1 VVNVRNRSAR
11 AGLPPLADD
20 AQKPEIEAQDVAQAC
35 RGDQR
40 AFERLYRAHAG
51 WVFGLCLRLT
61 NQRETAQ
68 DCTQEAFVAAWRAL
82 PRFEQRSQFSSWLYR
97 IAVNTVLARR
107 RRAGGGLHLV
117 SADTHAPELER
128 VAAPGEAAG
137 PIDLERAIARLPQG
151 ARDVLVLVGL
161 YGYSH
166 DEASAQLGIAA
177 GTSKAQ
183 LHRARALLA
192 AQLGLNAESA

>member
-1 VVNVRNRSAR
+1 MVNGTNRAPR
-11 AGLPPLADD
+11 AGLLPLCDGV
-20 AQKPEIEAQDVAQAC
+20 QQPEIEARVLAQAC
-35 RGDQR
+35 GGDHR

-61 NQRETAQ
+61 NQRQTAQ

-82 PRFEQRSQFSSWLYR
+82 SRFEQRSQFSSWLYR
-97 IAVNTVLARR
+97 IAVNTVLAHR
-107 RRAGGGLHLV
+107 RRAGGLLLV
-117 SADTHAPELER
+117 SAEVHADELQG
-128 VAAPGEAAG
+128 VAGQADAAG
-137 PIDLERAIARLPQG
+137 PIDLEQAIARLPQG

-166 DEASAQLGIAA
+166 DEASAALGIAA

-192 AQLGLNAESA
+192 VQLGLTTESI

>member
-1 VVNVRNRSAR
+1 LCDEA
-11 AGLPPLADD
+11 P
-20 AQKPEIEAQDVAQAC
+20 QPEIAAQDVAQAC

-68 DCTQEAFVAAWRAL
+68 DCTQETFVAAWRAL

-97 IAVNTVLARR
+97 IAVNTALARR
-107 RRAGGGLHLV
+107 RRGGPQLV
-117 SADTHAPELER
+117 SAETHAAELER
-128 VAAPGEAAG
+128 VAGAADAAG
-137 PIDLERAIARLPQG
+137 PIDLEQAIAGLPQG

-183 LHRARALLA
+183 LHRARALLTVR
-192 AQLGLNAESA
+192 LGLNPETA

>member
-1 VVNVRNRSAR
+1 MAYIIGSAR
-11 AGLPPLADD
+11 TGLPPLSDD
-20 AQKPEIEAQDVAQAC
+20 AQKQEIEGQDVAQAC

-51 WVFGLCLRLT
+51 RVFGVCLRLT

-68 DCTQEAFVAAWRAL
+68 DCTQETFVAAWRAL
-82 PRFEQRSQFSSWLYR
+82 PRFEQRSQFASWLYR
-97 IAVNTVLARR
+97 IAVNTALARR
-107 RRAGGGLHLV
+107 RRGGLQLV
-117 SADTHAPELER
+117 SAESHGVELER
-128 VAAPGEAAG
+128 VAGDTDAAG
-137 PIDLERAIARLPQG
+137 PIDLEQAIGRLPQG

-166 DEASAQLGIAA
+166 DEAASQLGIAA

-192 AQLGLNAESA
+192 TQLGLNAESV

>member
-1 VVNVRNRSAR
+1 VLNGLSRSAR
-11 AGLPPLADD
+11 AGLAPLSDE
-20 AQKPEIEAQDVAQAC
+20 AQKSEIDTRNVALAC

-107 RRAGGGLHLV
+107 RGGGLQLV
-117 SADTHAPELER
+117 SAEGHAAELHSI
-128 VAAPGEAAG
+128 AGPADAAG
-137 PIDLERAIARLPQG
+137 PIDLEQAIARLPQG

-166 DEASAQLGIAA
+166 DEAAAQLGIAA

-183 LHRARALLA
+183 LHRARALLTS
-192 AQLGLNAESA
+192 QLGLNPECL

>member
-1 VVNVRNRSAR
+1 MNRSAR

-20 AQKPEIEAQDVAQAC
+20 AHKPAIDAEDVAQAC

-68 DCTQEAFVAAWRAL
+68 DCTQETFVAAWRAL
-82 PRFEQRSQFSSWLYR
+82 PRFEQRSQFASWLYR
-97 IAVNTVLARR
+97 IAVNTALARR
-107 RRAGGGLHLV
+107 RRGGLQLV
-117 SADTHAPELER
+117 SAESHGAELER
-128 VAAPGEAAG
+128 VAGEADAAG
-137 PIDLERAIARLPQG
+137 PIDLEQAIGRLPQG

-166 DEASAQLGIAA
+166 DEAAAQLGIAA

-192 AQLGLNAESA
+192 TQLGMSAESV

>member
-1 VVNVRNRSAR
+1 MNRSTR
-11 AGLPPLADD
+11 AGAPPLADD

-107 RRAGGGLHLV
+107 RRAGGLPLV
-117 SADTHAPELER
+117 SAQMHAPELER
-128 VAAPGEAAG
+128 VAGPDDAAG

-166 DEASAQLGIAA
+166 DETAAQLGIAA

-192 AQLGLNAESA
+192 AQLGLNAETV

>member
-1 VVNVRNRSAR
+1 VGNVMNRSAR

-20 AQKPEIEAQDVAQAC
+20 AHKPEIDAEDVAQAC

-107 RRAGGGLHLV
+107 RRAGGLQLV
-117 SADTHAPELER
+117 SAETHAPELER
-128 VAAPGEAAG
+128 VAGPGDAAG

-166 DEASAQLGIAA
+166 DEAAAQLGIAA

-183 LHRARALLA
+183 LHRARSLLA
-192 AQLGLNAESA
+192 AQLGLSAETV

>member
-1 VVNVRNRSAR
+1 MVLAMYRSAR
-11 AGLPPLADD
+11 AGLPPLCDGARQPAIDTD
-20 AQKPEIEAQDVAQAC
+20 DVAQAC
-35 RGDQR
+35 RGDAR

-68 DCTQEAFVAAWRAL
+68 DCTQETFVAAWRAL
-82 PRFEQRSQFSSWLYR
+82 PRFEQRSEFSSWLYR
-97 IAVNTVLARR
+97 IAVNMVLARR
-107 RRAGGGLHLV
+107 RRGGLQLV
-117 SADTHAPELER
+117 SSEAHAAELER
-128 VAAPGEAAG
+128 VAGGGDAAG
-137 PIDLERAIARLPQG
+137 PIDLEQAIAGLPQG
-151 ARDVLVLVGL
+151 ARDVLVLAGL

-166 DEASAQLGIAA
+166 EETAAQLGIAV

-192 AQLGLNAESA
+192 AQLGLSAQNV

>member
-1 VVNVRNRSAR
+1 MAYIIGSAR
-11 AGLPPLADD
+11 TGLPPLSDD
-20 AQKPEIEAQDVAQAC
+20 AQKQEIEAQDVAQAC

-40 AFERLYRAHAG
+40 AFERLYRTHAG
-51 WVFGLCLRLT
+51 RVFGVCLRLT

-68 DCTQEAFVAAWRAL
+68 DCTQETFVAAWRAL
-82 PRFEQRSQFSSWLYR
+82 PRFEQRSQFASWLYR
-97 IAVNTVLARR
+97 IAVNTALGRR
-107 RRAGGGLHLV
+107 RRGGLQLV
-117 SADTHAPELER
+117 SAEGHGAELER
-128 VAAPGEAAG
+128 VAGDTDAAG
-137 PIDLERAIARLPQG
+137 PIDLEQAIGRLPQG

-166 DEASAQLGIAA
+166 DEAAAQLGIAA

-192 AQLGLNAESA
+192 TQLGLNAESV

>member
-1 VVNVRNRSAR
+1 
-11 AGLPPLADD
+11 LCDD
-20 AQKPEIEAQDVAQAC
+20 APQPEIAAQDVAQAC

-68 DCTQEAFVAAWRAL
+68 DCTQETFVAAWRAL

-97 IAVNTVLARR
+97 IAVNTALARR
-107 RRAGGGLHLV
+107 RRGGLQLV
-117 SADTHAPELER
+117 SAETHAAELER
-128 VAAPGEAAG
+128 VAGTADAAG
-137 PIDLERAIARLPQG
+137 PIDLEQAIAGLPQG

-183 LHRARALLA
+183 LHRARALLTA
-192 AQLGLNAESA
+192 RLGLNPESA

>member
-1 VVNVRNRSAR
+1 LS
-11 AGLPPLADD
+11 DD
-20 AQKPEIEAQDVAQAC
+20 APRPAIEAQDVARAC

-68 DCTQEAFVAAWRAL
+68 DCTQETFVAAWRAL

-97 IAVNTVLARR
+97 IAVNTALERR
-107 RRAGGGLHLV
+107 RRGGGLQLV
-117 SADTHAPELER
+117 SAETHAAELER
-128 VAAPGEAAG
+128 VAGAADAAG
-137 PIDLERAIARLPQG
+137 PIDVEQAIASLPQG

-166 DEASAQLGIAA
+166 DEAAAQLGIAA

-192 AQLGLNAESA
+192 ARLGLNPETA